1 MFFSRTEGQVPS
13 IFVPSLGTFGR
24 GLSWEESP
32 GWNKPCPALVD
43 DWTRSEGASSS
54 EALSELPTNSTVTQT
69 INMAL

>member
-1 MFFSRTEGQVPS
+1 MVFSRTEEQVPS

-32 GWNKPCPALVD
+32 GWDKPCPALAD
-43 DWTRSEGASSS
+43 DWTRSEGAYSS
-54 EALSELPTNSTVTQT
+54 EALGELPTNSTVPQT